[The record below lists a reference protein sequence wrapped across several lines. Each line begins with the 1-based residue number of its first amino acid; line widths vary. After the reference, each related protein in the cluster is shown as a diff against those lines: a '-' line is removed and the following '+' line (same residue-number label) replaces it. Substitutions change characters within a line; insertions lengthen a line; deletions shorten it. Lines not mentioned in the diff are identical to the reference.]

1 MSHKKLKYFL
11 PEFLIDLLRII
22 KKRLITF
29 GKLGTL
35 KSNKRF
41 LDRYQDDSV
50 NILAN
55 GPSLTNEV
63 QESILGSKVIVMND
77 FFKSKYKDSFDI
89 VALCYAEPKE
99 SPSHNMSNVH
109 DILNNTNAKSYWFD
123 ISLSYKNNFKTDKEI
138 QFICPGFEPEIF
150 RNKKIELTKMTLSYN
165 TTAQMAIMVAIY
177 MGFKKISLYGFDHD
191 WLANPQFSKHFYS
204 SKKDETDEW
213 GRFSYHQQI
222 VIADRIW
229 RIYSKLNEIC
239 IKEDIKITN
248 RSIGSFLDVFDQE
261 NHK

>member
-77 FFKSKYKDSFDI
+77 FFKSKYKDS
-89 VALCYAEPKE
+89 
-99 SPSHNMSNVH
+99 
-109 DILNNTNAKSYWFD
+109 SY
-123 ISLSYKNNFKTDKEI
+123 SLDS
-138 QFICPGFEPEIF
+138 QG
-150 RNKKIELTKMTLSYN
+150 
-165 TTAQMAIMVAIY
+165 
-177 MGFKKISLYGFDHD
+177 
-191 WLANPQFSKHFYS
+191 
-204 SKKDETDEW
+204 
-213 GRFSYHQQI
+213 
-222 VIADRIW
+222 
-229 RIYSKLNEIC
+229 
-239 IKEDIKITN
+239 
-248 RSIGSFLDVFDQE
+248 
-261 NHK
+261 

>member
-63 QESILGSKVIVMND
+63 QESILGSKVIANSINTDDHSNTLPNFWIKRD
-77 FFKSKYKDSFDI
+77 FHPCHFKNLKRKKNNPCSPNNI
-89 VALCYAEPKE
+89 VKGREFKKE
-99 SPSHNMSNVH
+99 WMVIFH
-109 DILNNTNAKSYWFD
+109 DKKPFNKLFYYFLNN
-123 ISLSYKNNFKTDKEI
+123 I
-138 QFICPGFEPEIF
+138 
-150 RNKKIELTKMTLSYN
+150 
-165 TTAQMAIMVAIY
+165 
-177 MGFKKISLYGFDHD
+177 H
-191 WLANPQFSKHFYS
+191 
-204 SKKDETDEW
+204 
-213 GRFSYHQQI
+213 
-222 VIADRIW
+222 
-229 RIYSKLNEIC
+229 
-239 IKEDIKITN
+239 
-248 RSIGSFLDVFDQE
+248 
-261 NHK
+261 